1 MFSKT
6 IQTSPGYFLFV
17 VAFFIFAVPSIGLTD
32 EIKLYLDDT
41 RIEHIMV
48 EQQDCSV
55 HKGVDGKLTFGFKLG
70 GLLFGIGPEISFGE
84 KSGID

>member
-17 VAFFIFAVPSIGLTD
+17 VAFFIFTVPSIGLTD

-55 HKGVDGKLTFGFKLG
+55 H
-70 GLLFGIGPEISFGE
+70 
-84 KSGID
+84 